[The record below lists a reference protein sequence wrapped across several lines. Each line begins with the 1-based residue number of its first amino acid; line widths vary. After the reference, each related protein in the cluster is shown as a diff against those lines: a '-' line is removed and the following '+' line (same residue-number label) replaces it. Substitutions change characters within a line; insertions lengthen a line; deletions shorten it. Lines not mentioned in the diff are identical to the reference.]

1 MKLQLSRASLIA
13 KKYAPEILI
22 GFGITG
28 MVGTAVGIHR
38 AAYKFQNIK
47 EIYEDVNETIELY
60 YDDERI
66 EYSEENYNYDKRLA
80 KVNYILNA
88 GKLYAPIIGLG
99 VLSLVSIAASH
110 EILSRRNMALIAA
123 YKLLDEGFKKYR
135 SRVVDSIDEAAD
147 RYFRF
152 GGEERKY
159 QLVEGKKKKKD
170 VVAEPE
176 ADNGVPPWEE
186 ESIYARYFD
195 ESSLQF
201 KRNNEMNLHF
211 LQSQQTYANQ
221 LLQTQGHVFLNEIYD
236 CLGIPRSRAGSVVGW
251 VKDHGDNYISFDL
264 ENPDNG
270 LHRDFV
276 NGYSEYVRLDFN
288 VDGVI
293 WDII

>member
-1 MKLQLSRASLIA
+1 MKLQLSRASLIV
-13 KKYAPEILI
+13 KKYSPEILI

-28 MVGTAVGIHR
+28 IVWTAIGIHK
-38 AAYKFQNIK
+38 AAYKYQDVKTLYVETKDIIEVHYND
-47 EIYEDVNETIELY
+47 EDV
-60 YDDERI
+60 
-66 EYSEENYNYDKRLA
+66 EYSEEDYNYDKRLV
-80 KVNYILNA
+80 KVNYILNV

-110 EILSRRNMALIAA
+110 EILSKRNMALIAA

-159 QLVEGKKKKKD
+159 QLVEGKKKKKA

-176 ADNGVPPWEE
+176 AESGVPPWEE
-186 ESIYARYFD
+186 GSIYARYFD

-211 LQSQQTYANQ
+211 LQSQQVYANQ
-221 LLQTQGHVFLNEIYD
+221 LLQTQGHLFLNEVYD
-236 CLGIPRSRAGSVVGW
+236 CLGIPRSRAGAIVGW
-251 VKDHGDNYISFDL
+251 VKDHGDNFISFDL